1 MINVTIASS
10 PTISTVHLPPVE
22 ETAPETDISVTMA
35 VNKPKEEQQLGD
47 GLGSSST
54 VDYNS
59 HVSLSGSL
67 STQQQ
72 LQPHAWNRG
81 MKILLGSKVSIT
93 ATCDTLVM

>member
-22 ETAPETDISVTMA
+22 ETPPETDISVTMA
-35 VNKPKEEQQLGD
+35 ANKPKEEQQLGD

-72 LQPHAWNRG
+72 QQPHAWNRG

-93 ATCDTLVM
+93 ASCDTLMM